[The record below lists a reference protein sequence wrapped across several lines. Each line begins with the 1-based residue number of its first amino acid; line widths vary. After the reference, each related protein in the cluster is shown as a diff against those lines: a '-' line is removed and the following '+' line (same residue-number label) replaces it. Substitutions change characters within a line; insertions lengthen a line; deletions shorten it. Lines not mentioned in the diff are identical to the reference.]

1 MISNNKIAKVNIV
14 LVILLALGITYN
26 YFYNH
31 VPIQIELLGNLGF
44 WLVFPLSIINIVL
57 SLKLLKNK
65 TGNASSYVT
74 FTIAVILLIIALFLL
89 FHWTTP

>member
-14 LVILLALGITYN
+14 LAILLALGITYN
-26 YFYNH
+26 YFYNNA
-31 VPIQIELLGNLGF
+31 PIQIELLGNLGF

-65 TGNASSYVT
+65 KSNASSYVT